1 MKISETN
8 REMQLIIGIGK
19 CILRYIDYIALFF
32 VLPVILN
39 VKFGDTRIL
48 IGIGSLI
55 AFRAVMLIIHQA
67 VGLDKQSKGGEVEYF
82 PPHIHRGNGGNG
94 WSSGC
99 HVFQGKKGQGQ
110 SFGTYYKP
118 QAPPFKDDDDYKPK
132 APIEGDTI
140 SQVAI
145 HNDEQFR
152 KSEIRFGNTGNKA
165 SANGPNQIIAK
176 LIEKDDILLSFSDF
190 RTIRLKKDEVSQLYK
205 ALLETEYTFFKPGR
219 WTAWIKVRDDNKH
232 L

>member
-55 AFRAVMLIIHQA
+55 VFRAIMLLIHQA
-67 VGLDKQSKGGEVEYF
+67 VGLDKKNNKGEVEYL

-110 SFGTYYKP
+110 SFGTYVP
-118 QAPPFKDDDDYKPK
+118 TPPPK
-132 APIEGDTI
+132 EGDTI

-176 LIEKDDILLSFSDF
+176 VVEKDDILLSFSDF
-190 RTIRLKKDEVSQLYK
+190 RTLRLKKDEVSQLYK

-219 WTAWIKVRDDNKH
+219 WTAWIKVRDDNNK
-232 L
+232 